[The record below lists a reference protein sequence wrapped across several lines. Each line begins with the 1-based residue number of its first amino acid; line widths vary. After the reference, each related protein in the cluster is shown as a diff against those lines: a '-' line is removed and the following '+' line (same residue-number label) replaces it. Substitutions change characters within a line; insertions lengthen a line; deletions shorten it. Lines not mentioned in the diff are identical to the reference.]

1 MIEWSGELCGTSTI
15 TVCVMSGVYH
25 VMLRFVVSVRSS

>member
-1 MIEWSGELCGTSTI
+1 MIEWSGELCGTTPK

-25 VMLRFVVSVRSS
+25 VKLMLVVSVRSS